1 MIEVKIKLNGGIM
14 PKKAHPSDAA
24 FDLYVPEDVVLQHG
38 RQIVDLKFSI
48 ELPMGYAAT
57 IQPRSGFSS
66 KGIEVE
72 EHFCLFEGCEDD
84 ISIVRINGDVLRGLV
99 DSGYRGNV
107 GVILNIV
114 HMGCGYN
121 DEYYHVLKKGTRI
134 AQMQIVE
141 VPQVELIEVEELS
154 DTDRGEGGFGHT
166 GVR

>member
-1 MIEVKIKLNGGIM
+1 M

-24 FDLYVPEDVVLQHG
+24 FDLYVPEDVVLQSG

-48 ELPMGYAAT
+48 ELPIGYAAT

-72 EHFCLFEGCEDD
+72 VHFAPFGGEPDV
-84 ISIVRINGDVLRGLV
+84 STTRIDGDVLRGLI

-107 GVILNIV
+107 GVILNIHSLEAV
-114 HMGCGYN
+114 Y
-121 DEYYHVLKKGTRI
+121 DEAYSYILKKGTRI

-141 VPQVELIEVEELS
+141 VPQVELEEVEELS

-166 GVR
+166 GTR

>member
-1 MIEVKIKLNGGIM
+1 MIPVKIKLNGGIM

-24 FDLYVPEDVVLQHG
+24 FDLYVPESIILSPG
-38 RQIVDLKFSI
+38 RQIIDLKFSL
-48 ELPMGYAAT
+48 ELPQGYAAT

-72 EHFCLFEGCEDD
+72 TCYSVFEGEPY
-84 ISIVRINGDVLRGLV
+84 IITERINGDVLRGLV

-114 HMGCGYN
+114 SGVVCHDACRSI
-121 DEYYHVLKKGTRI
+121 LKKGTRI

-141 VPQVELIEVEELS
+141 VPQVELIEADELS
-154 DTDRGEGGFGHT
+154 DADRGCNGFGST
-166 GVR
+166 NK

>member
-1 MIEVKIKLNGGIM
+1 M

-38 RQIVDLKFSI
+38 RQIIDLKFSI
-48 ELPMGYAAT
+48 ELPIGYAAT

-84 ISIVRINGDVLRGLV
+84 ISIVRINCDVLRGLV

-114 HMGCGYN
+114 HMGYT

-141 VPQVELIEVEELS
+141 VPPVELVEAEHLS
-154 DTDRGEGGFGHT
+154 DADRGEGGFGHT
-166 GVR
+166 GAR

>member
-1 MIEVKIKLNGGIM
+1 MIPVKIKLNGGMM
-14 PKKAHPSDAA
+14 PKKAHLSDAA
-24 FDLYVPEDVVLQHG
+24 FDLYIPEDIVVKKG
-38 RQIVDLKFSI
+38 RQIIDLKFSI

-72 EHFCLFEGCEDD
+72 EHFDPFGEGAD
-84 ISIVRINGDVLRGLV
+84 ITTERIDGDVLRGLV

-107 GVILNIV
+107 GVILNI
-114 HMGCGYN
+114 HSLGAIYN
-121 DEYYHVLKKGTRI
+121 EEYCHILKKGTRI

-154 DTDRGEGGFGHT
+154 VTDRGEGGFGHT
-166 GVR
+166 GTK

>member
-1 MIEVKIKLNGGIM
+1 MIVKIKLNGGIM

-38 RQIVDLKFSI
+38 RQIIDLKFSI
-48 ELPMGYAAT
+48 ELPIGYAAT

-141 VPQVELIEVEELS
+141 VPQVELVEAEQLS
-154 DTDRGEGGFGHT
+154 DADRGEGGFGHT
-166 GVR
+166 GAR